1 MTDRIRVVVDTNTFV
16 SAAIFDRSVPR
27 QVINRVKSLGIIL
40 TSTQVS
46 EELYSVF
53 SREKF
58 DKYLSRIERAQFLL
72 SVLNEVESVKTTT
85 HISDCRDPRD
95 NKFLELAVDGNAQY
109 IITGDN
115 DLLHLS
121 PYRGIHILTPSD
133 FLKEMNSLRD

>member
-1 MTDRIRVVVDTNTFV
+1 MTDSIRIVVDTNTFV
-16 SAAIFDRSVPR
+16 SAAIFDSSVPR

-58 DKYLSRIERAQFLL
+58 DKYLSRIERTQFLL
-72 SVLNEVESVKTTT
+72 SVLNEVESVKITS
-85 HISDCRDPRD
+85 HITNCRDPRD

-115 DLLHLS
+115 DLLDLS
-121 PYRGIHILTPSD
+121 PYRGIHILTPAD